1 MYKKI
6 KGIIINEYPFEDN
19 SKIINIFTE
28 DKLIG
33 VLAKG
38 AKKIKS
44 PFFSSTSRFSY
55 GEFDIVYKENGL
67 STLKD
72 ASILNNFST
81 IKKDIVKISYATY
94 ITELS
99 SKVYK
104 NDINKN
110 IYKLYLLSMDK
121 INNNYNPRIITIILR
136 LKLLEFLG
144 ISPILDRC
152 ATCGSKHN
160 IITISSYF
168 GGYLCKYCY
177 RNEKLALPNTIKLI
191 RMLYLVDISK
201 ITKLEIK
208 EEILKELEE
217 FIDDY
222 YERYSGI
229 YLKSRILLDTIK

>member
-1 MYKKI
+1 
-6 KGIIINEYPFEDN
+6 
-19 SKIINIFTE
+19 
-28 DKLIG
+28 
-33 VLAKG
+33 
-38 AKKIKS
+38 
-44 PFFSSTSRFSY
+44 
-55 GEFDIVYKENGL
+55 
-67 STLKD
+67 
-72 ASILNNFST
+72 
-81 IKKDIVKISYATY
+81 
-94 ITELS
+94 
-99 SKVYK
+99 
-104 NDINKN
+104 
-110 IYKLYLLSMDK
+110 MDK

-152 ATCGSKHN
+152 ATCGNKHN

-168 GGYLCKYCY
+168 GGYLCKDCY
-177 RNEKLALPNTIKLI
+177 RNEKLVLPNTIKLI

>member
-177 RNEKLALPNTIKLI
+177 RNEKLVLPNTIKLI

>member
-99 SKVYK
+99 PKAYK
-104 NDINKN
+104 HDINKN

-168 GGYLCKYCY
+168 GGHLCKYCY
-177 RNEKLALPNTIKLI
+177 RNEKLVLPNTIKLI